1 MSRVEEW
8 GSTLGL
14 TLLWGKC
21 VLYLKSDV
29 RIKIRHRKIPREYY
43 TRTLQE
49 EINMHSENTTIRL
62 VAVDMDGTLLHDDKS
77 ISDYTLDVLRRIVK
91 KGVILVPASGR
102 PIGGMKE
109 AVLNN
114 VDGIQYAICSNG
126 AMLMDV
132 PEEKVSVK
140 QGSPQKKQ
148 WKPLRIWNNS
158 QWLYMSIQTEV
169 LSGKKAG
176 RKQGF
181 LRNIL
186 ISGSAKEM

>member
-1 MSRVEEW
+1 MGEICAI
-8 GSTLGL
+8 L
-14 TLLWGKC
+14 
-21 VLYLKSDV
+21 
-29 RIKIRHRKIPREYY
+29 KIRCWDQDQAQKDPE
-43 TRTLQE
+43 RTLQE
-49 EINMHSENTTIRL
+49 EINMHSEKTTIRL

-158 QWLYMSIQTEV
+158 QWLYMPIQTKV
-169 LSGKKAG
+169 LSGQRAG

>member
-77 ISDYTLDVLRRIVK
+77 ISDYTLDVLRKIVK
-91 KGVILVPASGR
+91 KRCDPGT
-102 PIGGMKE
+102 
-109 AVLNN
+109 
-114 VDGIQYAICSNG
+114 C
-126 AMLMDV
+126 
-132 PEEKVSVK
+132 
-140 QGSPQKKQ
+140 
-148 WKPLRIWNNS
+148 LRKTDRRNERS
-158 QWLYMSIQTEV
+158 SI
-169 LSGKKAG
+169 K
-176 RKQGF
+176 
-181 LRNIL
+181 
-186 ISGSAKEM
+186 

>member
-1 MSRVEEW
+1 M
-8 GSTLGL
+8 G
-14 TLLWGKC
+14 
-21 VLYLKSDV
+21 DV
-29 RIKIRHRKIPREYY
+29 QSGGMGFDTRIDTFMGEICAILKIRCQDQDQAQEDL
-43 TRTLQE
+43 LQE
-49 EINMHSENTTIRL
+49 GINMHSEKTTIRL

-102 PIGGMKE
+102 PIGGIKE
-109 AVLNN
+109 
-114 VDGIQYAICSNG
+114 
-126 AMLMDV
+126 
-132 PEEKVSVK
+132 EVSVK

-158 QWLYMSIQTEV
+158 QWLYMPIQTKV
-169 LSGKKAG
+169 LSGQRAG

>member
-1 MSRVEEW
+1 MGEW

-14 TLLWGKC
+14 TLLRGKY

-29 RIKIRHRKIPREYY
+29 RIKIRHRKNPG
-43 TRTLQE
+43 RTLQE
-49 EINMHSENTTIRL
+49 EINMHSEKTTIRL
-62 VAVDMDGTLLHDDKS
+62 AAVDMDGTLLHDDKS
-77 ISDYTLDVLRRIVK
+77 ISDYTLDVLRKIVK

-114 VDGIQYAICSNG
+114 VDGVQYAICSNG
-126 AMLMDV
+126 AVLMDV
-132 PEEKVSVK
+132 PEEK
-140 QGSPQKKQ
+140 
-148 WKPLRIWNNS
+148 
-158 QWLYMSIQTEV
+158 SICETGISTE
-169 LSGKKAG
+169 KAVEAIAYLEQFPVAVYVHTDRGTFRAEDG

-186 ISGSAKEM
+186 ISGSAREM

>member
-1 MSRVEEW
+1 M
-8 GSTLGL
+8 GFDT
-14 TLLWGKC
+14 
-21 VLYLKSDV
+21 
-29 RIKIRHRKIPREYY
+29 RIDTFKGEICAILKIRCQDQDQVQKDFG
-43 TRTLQE
+43 RTLFIGG
-49 EINMHSENTTIRL
+49 INMHSEKTTIRL
-62 VAVDMDGTLLHDDKS
+62 AAVDMDGTLLHDDKS

-114 VDGIQYAICSNG
+114 VDGVQYAP
-126 AMLMDV
+126 MV
-132 PEEKVSVK
+132 PCLWMYRRKKVSVK

-158 QWLYMSIQTEV
+158 QWLYMPIQTKV
-169 LSGKKAG
+169 LSGQRAG